1 MRATIIHGPHDV
13 RVEDVP
19 DPVIEQPTD
28 ALVRIERACVCG
40 SDLWS
45 YRGERA
51 TPEPRPIGHEFIGVV
66 EEVGSQVEHV
76 AAGRFVIAPFTHSD
90 GTCVNCARG
99 LTSSCDNLGV
109 WGAAGVDGRQLG
121 GAQAEYIRVPFADG
135 TLVPLPQQ
143 PEVGDYRDLLA
154 LSDVMPTGHHA
165 ARCANVT
172 EGGTVVVVGDG
183 AVGLSG
189 VLAAQRLGAGRIIT
203 MSRRP
208 DRQTL
213 ARRFGATDIVDQRGG
228 EGVAAVCDL
237 LGGRLADSVLEC
249 VGTEESMRQ
258 SLGVLRPGGHLGFV
272 GVPATD
278 PALHVSAIFPH
289 NFHLAGGMAPARP
302 YIDELL
308 PDVLAGRISPGL
320 VFDRAVPLDKVG
332 DAYEMMTLRKSIKT
346 MVTP

>member
-1 MRATIIHGPHDV
+1 MRATIIHGPHDI
-13 RVEDVP
+13 RVEDRP
-19 DPVIEQPTD
+19 DPVIEHPTD
-28 ALVRIERACVCG
+28 AVVRVVRACVCG

-51 TPEPRPIGHEFIGVV
+51 TERPRPIGHEFIGVV
-66 EEVGSQVEHV
+66 EEVGAEV
-76 AAGRFVIAPFTHSD
+76 ARLAPGRFVIAPFTHSD
-90 GTCVNCARG
+90 GTCVNCRRG
-99 LTSSCDNLGV
+99 LTSSCENLGV
-109 WGAAGVDGRQLG
+109 WGALDTQGHQLG

-135 TLVPLPQQ
+135 TLVPLPQT
-143 PEVGDYRDLLA
+143 PEPGDYRDLLA

-165 ARCANVT
+165 ARCAQVA

-189 VLAAQRLGAGRIIT
+189 VLAAHRLGAGRIVA
-203 MSRRP
+203 MSRRG
-208 DRQTL
+208 DRQSL
-213 ARRFGATDIVDQRGG
+213 ARRFGATDIVAERGK
-228 EGVAAVCDL
+228 EGVAAVCEL

-249 VGTEESMRQ
+249 VGTEESFRQ
-258 SLGVLRPGGHLGFV
+258 ALGVLRPGGHLGFV

-278 PALHVSAIFPH
+278 PSLHIGAIFPH
-289 NFHLAGGMAPARP
+289 NFHIAGGMAPARA

-320 VFDRAVPLDKVG
+320 VFDRAVPLGEVG

>member
-13 RVEDVP
+13 RVENVP
-19 DPVIEQPTD
+19 DPVIEQPGD
-28 ALVRIERACVCG
+28 AIVRVERACVCG

-45 YRGERA
+45 YRGERP
-51 TPEPRPIGHEFIGVV
+51 TPQPRPIGHEFIGIV
-66 EEVGSQVEHV
+66 EEVGDGVERL
-76 AAGRFVIAPFTHSD
+76 APGRFVIAPFTHSD
-90 GTCVNCARG
+90 GTCVHCRRG
-99 LTSSCDNLGV
+99 LTSSCENLGV
-109 WGAAGVDGRQLG
+109 WGATGADGRQLG
-121 GAQAEYIRVPFADG
+121 GAQAELIRVPFADG
-135 TLVPLPQQ
+135 TLVALPQQ
-143 PEVGDYRDLLA
+143 PDTGDYRDLLA

-165 ARCANVT
+165 ARCAQVSDGAT
-172 EGGTVVVVGDG
+172 TVVVGDG
-183 AVGLSG
+183 AVGLSA
-189 VLAAQRLGAGRIIT
+189 VLAAHRLGAERIVA

-208 DRQTL
+208 DRQSL
-213 ARRFGATDIVDQRGG
+213 ARRFGATDIVDARGD

-237 LGGRLADSVLEC
+237 LGGRRADSVLEC
-249 VGTEESMRQ
+249 VGTEESLGQ
-258 SLGVLRPGGHLGFV
+258 SLGVLHPGGHLGFV

-278 PALHVSAIFPH
+278 PALHISEIFPH
-289 NFHLAGGMAPARP
+289 NLHLAGGMAPARA